1 MYRDKEIM
9 MYNDTMG
16 IKKLVDL
23 GTRNGYLAVFGL
35 FSRCCLM
42 YKFIMNY

>member
-23 GTRNGYLAVFGL
+23 GTLAVFG
-35 FSRCCLM
+35 
-42 YKFIMNY
+42 FIFKVLSCV